1 MKWIEVVLEVPREME
16 ELVVDKLY
24 EYEIDGVNIEDE
36 KLIFDMH
43 DSGTGWEIIDLPEE
57 KPGDSIR
64 LKVFF
69 NSDDYNDFIKVELL
83 EYIEKTNGAIQIIKE
98 EILDNMDWANEW
110 KKYFKVLK
118 LGESIVIKPSWEEY
132 SEVDGEIVIDIDP
145 GMAFGTG
152 THAST
157 AMCLK
162 ILEKQNVDGQD
173 ILDIGSGSGI
183 LSIAAAKLG
192 AKSVTAIDIDPVC
205 VKTTKENADLNN
217 CSDVINAIEADLT
230 EGLDGQ
236 YDYALINIIA
246 EVIVHLLDYLHVNLK
261 SGSKLILSGIIEE
274 NTDKVT
280 DKLNEMGYRVL
291 ELNRESGWTS
301 ILAEYINA

>member
-1 MKWIEVVLEVPREME
+1 MKWIEVVLKAPRDIE
-16 ELVVDKLY
+16 ELVIDKLY
-24 EYEIDGVNIEDE
+24 EYEIDGVNVEDD
-36 KLIFDMH
+36 KLIFDMYE
-43 DSGTGWEIIDLPEE
+43 SGTGWELIDLPDE
-57 KPGDSIR
+57 KPGDFVR

-69 NSDDYNDFIKVELL
+69 DIGEYNEFIKGELL
-83 EYIEKTNGAIQIIKE
+83 EYIEKLDRDVHIISE

-132 SEVDGEIVIDIDP
+132 EKNEGEIVIDIDP

-162 ILEKQNVDGQD
+162 ILEKQNVSGLDV
-173 ILDIGSGSGI
+173 LDIGSGSGI
-183 LSIAAAKLG
+183 LSIAAAKLR

-205 VKTTKENADLNN
+205 VETTIENAELNN
-217 CSDVINAIEADLT
+217 CADLIIAKEADLT
-230 EGLDGQ
+230 KGLDGKF
-236 YDYALINIIA
+236 DYVLINIIA

-261 SGSKLILSGIIEE
+261 KGSKLILSGIIEE
-274 NTDKVT
+274 NTDIVI
-280 DKLNEMGYRVL
+280 DKLKERGYMVL
-291 ELNRESGWTS
+291 ELNRDSGWTS

>member
-1 MKWIEVVLEVPREME
+1 MKWIEVVLKTPREIE
-16 ELVVDKLY
+16 ELLIDKLY
-24 EYEIDGVNIEDE
+24 EYEIDGVNVEDD
-36 KLIFDMH
+36 KLIFDMYE
-43 DSGTGWEIIDLPEE
+43 SGTGWELIDLPEE
-57 KPGDSIR
+57 KPGDSVN

-69 NSDDYNDFIKVELL
+69 NIDDYNSYIRTELH
-83 EYIEKTNGAIQIIKE
+83 EYIERLDADVKIISE

-132 SEVDGEIVIDIDP
+132 EKNDGEIVIDIDP

-162 ILEKQNVDGQD
+162 IMERQKIDGLD

-205 VKTTKENADLNN
+205 VKTTLENADLNN
-217 CSDVINAIEADLT
+217 CSDIIIAKEADLT
-230 EGLDGQ
+230 EGLDGK

-246 EVIVHLLDYLHVNLK
+246 EVIVKLLDYLHNNLK
-261 SGSKLILSGIIEE
+261 TGSKLILSGIIEE
-274 NTDKVT
+274 NIDMVI
-280 DKLNEMGYRVL
+280 DKLNSTGYRVL
-291 ELNRESGWTS
+291 EINRDSGWTA

>member
-1 MKWIEVVLEVPREME
+1 MKWIEVVLKAPRDIE
-16 ELVVDKLY
+16 ELVIDKLY
-24 EYEIDGVNIEDE
+24 EYEIDGVNVEDD
-36 KLIFDMH
+36 KLIFDMYE
-43 DSGTGWEIIDLPEE
+43 SGTGWELIDLPDE
-57 KPGDSIR
+57 KPGDFVR

-69 NSDDYNDFIKVELL
+69 DIGEYNEFIKGELL
-83 EYIEKTNGAIQIIKE
+83 EYIEKLDRDVHIISE

-132 SEVDGEIVIDIDP
+132 EKNEGEIVIDIDP

-162 ILEKQNVDGQD
+162 ILEKQNVSGLDV
-173 ILDIGSGSGI
+173 LDIGSGSGI
-183 LSIAAAKLG
+183 LSIAAAKLR

-205 VKTTKENADLNN
+205 VETTIENAELNN
-217 CSDVINAIEADLT
+217 CADLIIAKEADLT
-230 EGLDGQ
+230 KGLDGKF
-236 YDYALINIIA
+236 DYVLINIIA

-261 SGSKLILSGIIEE
+261 KGSKLILSGIIEE
-274 NTDKVT
+274 NTDMVI
-280 DKLNEMGYRVL
+280 DKLKERGYMVL
-291 ELNRESGWTS
+291 ELNRDSGWTS